1 MGRYKYVEVEIDVT
15 EEFDDDEL
23 IEELESRGYTVKRDD
38 GVIDYDE
45 NRSLAEVVYYQI
57 RDGKIQP
64 TDELRKLIMGLTPR
78 VV

>member
-23 IEELESRGYTVKRDD
+23 IEELESRGYTVKTDD
-38 GVIDYDE
+38 EAIDDE

-64 TDELRKLIMGLTPR
+64 TDELRKLIMELTPR
-78 VV
+78 IV